1 MDYKKAHAG
10 EREQSSLKCARWYTS
25 AISAIRST
33 LPQVLCTS
41 TKRLPTT
48 LDQIIF
54 VQSVAKALAEEISY
68 GAIFKHFTGSVNN
81 AVSVAT
87 SYNERTI

>member
-1 MDYKKAHAG
+1 MGYKKAHAG
-10 EREQSSLKCARWYTS
+10 ECEQSSLKHARWYAT
-25 AISAIRST
+25 ALSAIRST
-33 LPQVLCTS
+33 PPQVLYRT

-54 VQSVAKALAEEISY
+54 VQSVAKALPEEISY
-68 GAIFKHFTGSVNN
+68 GAIFKHFTDSVNN

-87 SYNERTI
+87 SCNGRTI